1 MTMALDLDALKA
13 EFAARGGK
21 ATVIAQGARAIESDR
36 TIYAA
41 MREGKR
47 AAADEVVRS
56 ANAERRHHVMQDAYR
71 AAKMQGWTDED
82 ALEYGATAAD

>member
-21 ATVIAQGARAIESDR
+21 ATVVAQGTRAIESDR

-56 ANAERRHHVMQDAYR
+56 ANAERRQHIMQDAYR

>member
-1 MTMALDLDALKA
+1 MALDLDALKA

-21 ATVIAQGARAIESDR
+21 ATVVAQGTRAIESDR
-36 TIYAA
+36 TIYRA

-47 AAADEVVRS
+47 ASADDVVAS
-56 ANAERRHHVMQDAYR
+56 AKAENRYEIMRDAYH
-71 AAKMQGWTDED
+71 AAKLQGWTDED